1 MFNPPALRGAR
12 TDINIPTRTL
22 IVQSCFGQINLLDS
36 VKPKQASINAFF
48 MFSCLTSV
56 GDAPF
61 FTLPA
66 AAVSLFNLFQYRFRV
81 CSHKG
86 DR

>member
-36 VKPKQASINAFF
+36 VKPKQASINAFYF
-48 MFSCLTSV
+48 NSMFVLIPHS
-56 GDAPF
+56 GDYSGTALDMRF
-61 FTLPA
+61 IAYLH
-66 AAVSLFNLFQYRFRV
+66 LFNV
-81 CSHKG
+81 SE
-86 DR
+86 